1 MAKKEEGVQET
12 KTVEP
17 ILNTIEICLE
27 LKVTGLMKTVIL
39 KKFNNVKTTKSEWLL
54 LLNKQNIKV

>member
-1 MAKKEEGVQET
+1 MAKKEEGIQEI
-12 KTVEP
+12 KAVEP

-27 LKVTGLMKTVIL
+27 LKINGLMKTVVL